1 MSCNFWVNGRLVPG
15 VIVANSGIPFI
26 SGTADPTHDGCRFPV
41 VYIINPSGGFASG
54 MSVSGQAI
62 PEGEQQGSGES
73 QGGGG
78 Y

>member
-15 VIVANSGIPFI
+15 VIVANTGIPFI
-26 SGTADPTHDGCRFPV
+26 SGTADPTHNDCRFPV

-54 MSVSGQAI
+54 FSVSEEASS
-62 PEGEQQGSGES
+62 EEEQQ
-73 QGGGG
+73 